1 MIITMMMKMTM
12 MMMKT
17 MTISRHWSLL
27 FTWLCVDCMIS
38 RTVFGFPSHLIETG
52 MGCMTELDETE
63 VIMNNK
69 VVPYAQS
76 SDQSM
81 YIDLRSTEPV
91 TVGSTVK
98 LVFRNPASR
107 PDVMYVIETS
117 EGARFINGRCDHDKR
132 VGGKAQTVAVV
143 HSLIIDALPVH
154 VWGGWATGH
163 EAVQLTPVLTLGI
176 DMEDFAANISDAIQK
191 VKDMQEAEMH
201 EREEVAEELGDDD
214 QANLSDLSHQ
224 LEEGLKEKVANAHDV
239 VHEKMEKVQKMA
251 KLANLGLGLTLPIHH
266 KVLENIQSWTSKLH
280 ASQDKMQLLKEQKK
294 EATILDHEDKKK
306 MYLERMKERLD
317 PEKYNLMKDRMEQ
330 QFDRRDTHRT
340 AWHKV
345 RPLHELKELQESM
358 EEQLEQEAQK
368 NVPHT
373 LRERWE
379 SFHKSDKRWAER
391 FARASHENETEA
403 DQEEQVASERADDD
417 PTPLTRFRQFLRH
430 YDKHREIDM
439 QQFLYAVIFFVLAN
453 ITLIQS
459 CLWVGRRE
467 KGRREL

>member
-1 MIITMMMKMTM
+1 MVPLLKLLLLMMM
-12 MMMKT
+12 
-17 MTISRHWSLL
+17 ILRHQS
-27 FTWLCVDCMIS
+27 FFVICLCSHLMIS
-38 RTVFGFPSHLIETG
+38 RTVFAFPSHFTETG
-52 MGCMTELDETE
+52 IGCMTELDETE

-69 VVPYAQS
+69 VIPYAQS

-91 TVGSTVK
+91 TVGSTVN
-98 LVFRNPASR
+98 LVFRNPKSR
-107 PDVMYVIETS
+107 PDVMYVIEAS
-117 EGARFINGRCDHDKR
+117 EGARFVDGRCDHEKR

-143 HSLIIDALPVH
+143 HSLIIDTLPVH

-163 EAVQLTPVLTLGI
+163 EAVQLTPVLTLGL

-214 QANLSDLSHQ
+214 QANLGDLSHQ
-224 LEEGLKEKVANAHDV
+224 LEEGLKEKVENAHDV
-239 VHEKMEKVQKMA
+239 VQEKMEKMA
-251 KLANLGLGLTLPIHH
+251 KLANLGLGLTLPINH
-266 KVLENIQSWTSKLH
+266 KTLENIRSWTSKLH
-280 ASQDKMQLLKEQKK
+280 ASQDKMQLLKERDK
-294 EATILDHEDKKK
+294 EATILDKEEKKK
-306 MYLERMKERLD
+306 NYLERMKERLD
-317 PEKYNLMKDRMEQ
+317 PEKYELMKDRIEQ

-340 AWHKV
+340 ARHKV

-358 EEQLEQEAQK
+358 DEHLEQEAQK

-379 SFHKSDKRWAER
+379 SFHRNDKRWAER
-391 FARASHENETEA
+391 FARAGHENETEA
-403 DQEEQVASERADDD
+403 YREEQVASERADDD
-417 PTPLTRFRQFLRH
+417 PTPLTRFRQFLHH
-430 YDKHREIDM
+430 YDQHREIDM

-453 ITLIQS
+453 IILIQS
-459 CLWVGRRE
+459 CLWIGRRE